1 MKPIDLKMIAFGP
14 YPKEVELNFE
24 KDLKQDIFVVTGPTG
39 AGKTTIFDAIC
50 YALYGETSGKKR
62 TVNELRSH
70 FVGIDSPL
78 TEVEFTFE
86 VAGNRYY
93 IKRRPAQMR
102 KAKRGN
108 GEVKENS
115 YVELKDISSGKESI
129 TGETEVKEK
138 IEDIVGLTLDQFR
151 KIVMI
156 PQGDFREFLDSK
168 TDDKIKILRKIFETS
183 YYQKI
188 QEQLK
193 EKSGELHS
201 EISDI
206 EKSIEIIVKGIKRD
220 SNSQLDIK
228 IENKAPTQEIIETLK
243 NHIKH
248 EEEEKDT
255 HEEDQKKLVEIYK
268 EKEHGYNNG
277 ISINNKFKDREDK
290 LKELRELE
298 LRKNTVDEMKQKY
311 LSGSKAL
318 EIIDTEQYLLQ
329 ERKELQNLLTDK
341 VDCEEYLET
350 LVKNFEHIEIEY
362 NKVETN
368 EHIVKEKSK
377 ELTILT
383 SYIEDVKS
391 IENRTNNISQLKNKL
406 KRCIAEND
414 SNKNKL
420 EQLKNETK
428 NLIVLS
434 VELER
439 KKGEVK
445 DIHQK
450 QELYKG
456 IRQELLDL
464 HDNVKKFYSSN
475 EQDKSIIEKLAKRH
489 KEKDELN
496 KEYGNKYEIFINSAA
511 IIVAKTLQE
520 GVECPVCGSKHH
532 PNPKSIKENIP
543 TKEELTNLRSKIDEK
558 EKEINKL
565 KDGRFNLNK
574 SLAENKSNIDNI
586 FKKLATNSIFDG
598 NEDIY
603 NYQEVII
610 PKGQAVKKE
619 LLEIEE
625 KLNTLNK
632 DIDRLTRTVNEL
644 DEKRLSIDKYD
655 KLVEDG
661 NKGISEIE
669 KIIAREDES
678 LKSILI
684 KVPNQ
689 YQNLNILNNNIKKL
703 TEEIKKTE
711 ENIRQIRRRY
721 DATKIDIAKTKE
733 KLSSLINSI
742 DKNNKKVEEL
752 NIKLNSFIED
762 NFKDIDDY
770 NKSKLSK
777 AELKDMKVKIEQYE
791 QSVSTVNKIISDL
804 NKELKNLEIVD
815 VEKLS
820 SEKEEL
826 KQKIENLLKLINN
839 IIRDIKDNKQILYD
853 VESEYNLIK
862 DKENEYKVLAE
873 LSKLANGSIQNKV
886 TLETFVL
893 ASYFEDVIIEANKRL
908 EKITNKQYYLL
919 RKDEVGGKGK
929 KGLELDVYDTYTCKT
944 RSVSS
949 LSGGETF
956 KVSLALALG
965 LSDVVQHNAGGIQLD
980 TIFIDEGFGTL
991 DSESLEHAID
1001 ILIELQ
1007 DHGRIVG
1014 VISHVNELKER
1025 IPAKLVVEKTP
1036 QGSTAEFRY

>member
-1 MKPIDLKMIAFGP
+1 MKPIYLKMVAFGP
-14 YPKEVELNFE
+14 YPKEVELDFE
-24 KDLKQDIFVVTGPTG
+24 NDLKQDIFVVTGPTG
-39 AGKTTIFDAIC
+39 AGKTTIYDAIC
-50 YALYGETSGKKR
+50 YALYGYTSGKKR

-70 FVGIDSPL
+70 FVGINSPL

-86 VAGNRYY
+86 VGGKRYY

-102 KAKRGN
+102 KAKIGN

-129 TGETEVKEK
+129 TGETKVKEK
-138 IEDIVGLTLDQFR
+138 IENIVGLTLDQFR

-168 TDDKIKILRKIFETS
+168 TEDKIKILRKIFGTS

-188 QEQLK
+188 EEQLK
-193 EKSGELHS
+193 EKSKELDS

-206 EKSIEIIVKGIKRD
+206 KKSIEIIVKGIKRD

-228 IENKAPTQEIIETLK
+228 IENKAPTQDIIETLK

-255 HEEDQKKLVEIYK
+255 YEEEQKKLVKISK
-268 EKEHGYNNG
+268 EKEQDYNYG
-277 ISINNKFKDREDK
+277 ISINKKFKDREDK
-290 LKELRELE
+290 LHELRELE
-298 LRKNTVDEMKQKY
+298 LIKNTIDETKQKY

-318 EIIDTEQYLLQ
+318 EIIDTEKYLLE
-329 ERKELQNLLTDK
+329 ERKELQNLLTNK
-341 VDCEEYLET
+341 VDCEEYLEN
-350 LVKNFEHIEIEY
+350 LVKNFEHIKIEY
-362 NKVETN
+362 NKVEDN

-391 IENRTNNISQLKNKL
+391 IENRTNNISQLKDKL
-406 KRCIAEND
+406 KNCIAEND
-414 SNKNKL
+414 FNKNKL
-420 EQLKNETK
+420 VQLKNEIK
-428 NLIVLS
+428 NLTVLS
-434 VELER
+434 IELER
-439 KKGEVK
+439 KKGEAK
-445 DIHQK
+445 DIQQK
-450 QELYKG
+450 QELYKR

-464 HDNVKKFYSSN
+464 HDNVKKFHSSN
-475 EQDKSIIEKLAKRH
+475 EQDKSIIEKLAKLQR
-489 KEKDELN
+489 EKDELN
-496 KEYGNKYEIFINSAA
+496 KKYDNKYNIFINSAA
-511 IIVAKTLQE
+511 IIVAKTLKE
-520 GVECPVCGSKHH
+520 GVACPVCGSLHH
-532 PNPKSIKENIP
+532 PNPKIIKENIP
-543 TKEELTNLRSKIDEK
+543 KKEELINLKNKIDEK
-558 EKEINKL
+558 EKEINEL
-565 KDGRFNLNK
+565 KDERLNLNK
-574 SLAENKSNIDNI
+574 CLVENKSNIENI
-586 FKKLATNSIFDG
+586 FKALIENSIFDG

-603 NYQEVII
+603 NYQKVII
-610 PKGQAVKKE
+610 PKGQDVKKE

-625 KLNTLNK
+625 KLNTLTK
-632 DIDRLTRTVNEL
+632 DIDRLTRIVEEL
-644 DEKRLSIDKYD
+644 NKKISSIDNFD
-655 KLVEDG
+655 ELVEDG
-661 NKGISEIE
+661 NKRINELEIS
-669 KIIAREDES
+669 IAKEEEN
-678 LKSILI
+678 LKTILI
-684 KVPNQ
+684 KVPSH
-689 YQNLNILNNNIKKL
+689 YQNLNVLNSKIDKL
-703 TEEIKKTE
+703 TEEINIID
-711 ENIRQIRRRY
+711 ENIRQTRKQY
-721 DATKIDIAKTKE
+721 DDIKIDIAKTKE
-733 KLSSLINSI
+733 NLSNLINCINKS
-742 DKNNKKVEEL
+742 NKKVEEL
-752 NIKLNSFIED
+752 NIKLNNFIEE
-762 NFKDIDDY
+762 NFEDIEEY

-777 AELKDMKVKIEQYE
+777 EELKDMKVEIEKYD
-791 QSVSTVNKIISDL
+791 QSVSTINKIISDL
-804 NKELKNLEIVD
+804 NEELKNLEKVD

-820 SEKEEL
+820 REREEL
-826 KQKIENLLKLINN
+826 KQKIESLLKLVSN
-839 IIRDIKDNKQILYD
+839 ITRDIKDNKQILYD
-853 VESEYNLIK
+853 VEYEYNLIK
-862 DKENEYKVLAE
+862 NKENEYKVVGE
-873 LSKLANGSIQNKV
+873 LSKLANGNIQNKV

-919 RKDEVGGKGK
+919 RKDELSGKGK

-965 LSDVVQHNAGGIQLD
+965 LSDVVQYNAGGIQLD
-980 TIFIDEGFGTL
+980 TMFIDEGFGTL

-1025 IPAKLVVEKTP
+1025 IPTKLVVEKTP